1 SDVEEMGR
9 RGIALVPTMTNV
21 ETFAGI
27 AASAEEKF
35 PAYAR
40 HMRHLGERH
49 PAIVAA
55 AYEAGVPIYV
65 GTDAGGTLP
74 HGLAVDEM
82 LRLHERAGMSTV
94 DVLAAGS
101 YA

>member
-1 SDVEEMGR
+1 MR
-9 RGIALVPTMTNV
+9 R
-21 ETFAGI
+21 
-27 AASAEEKF
+27 
-35 PAYAR
+35 
-40 HMRHLGERH
+40 LGERH
-49 PAIVAA
+49 PAVVAA

-94 DVLAAGS
+94 DVLATLKQMSERKVHVIGGHQTAEKFAETRDPQHILSHLTTSCG
-101 YA
+101 